1 MRGYFPCGRWLY
13 LWSAEGA
20 EEEEALDACA
30 PHLGAGA
37 AGGGPLQG
45 RWLTVPAPLGRPA
58 VYARA
63 AALHGTYAALR
74 RRMREAGLLAPYS
87 FAHAA
92 ASPSERAASA
102 P

>member
-1 MRGYFPCGRWLY
+1 VRGYFPCGRWLY

-20 EEEEALDACA
+20 EEVEALDACA
-30 PHLGAGA
+30 GAEA

-45 RWLTVPAPLGRPA
+45 RWLTVAAPLGRPA

-63 AALHGTYAALR
+63 AAQHGTYATLR